1 MGSLAISSPIR
12 RSIRP
17 VARLVAFAATCLVLA
32 TCGDATGPS
41 HPAVR
46 IGESTEGVLTNA
58 ASVDSFTL
66 SLAKETPVVV
76 SIEPLGGLL
85 SVRVSDPEG
94 RLVGQASGDG
104 SGASHELATR
114 LITSPVGGRYLV
126 RVSVPAGGTPSAY
139 RLRVIRAVV
148 GPERGAD
155 VVTIADT
162 IADEAMDHAEDV
174 DDFWLEAPPGSQVMA
189 YIRTPG
195 ATPGLVELQV
205 LLSGSSPTT
214 ESTGWD
220 EDFEAGTPAHFTSLA
235 GGRTYFRVSTTELGR
250 GRPEFPLWYE
260 MVFHIVEPVP

>member
-1 MGSLAISSPIR
+1 MGSLAFSSSSH
-12 RSIRP
+12 RSVRF
-17 VARLVAFAATCLVLA
+17 VARIVPLAAIGLVLA
-32 TCGDATGPS
+32 TCGDATGPGY
-41 HPAVR
+41 PAIS
-46 IGESTEGVLTNA
+46 IGATTEGALANGTA
-58 ASVDSFTL
+58 VDSFA
-66 SLAKETPVVV
+66 LALPKETPVVV

-85 SVRVSDPEG
+85 SVRVNDPEG

-114 LITSPVGGRYLV
+114 LITTPVGGRHLV

-139 RLRVIRAVV
+139 RLRVIGAVV
-148 GPERGAD
+148 GPERTEN

-162 IADEAMDHAEDV
+162 VAAEAMDHAEDV
-174 DDFWLEAPPGSQVMA
+174 DDFWLEAPPGSEVTA

-205 LLSGSSPTT
+205 LLSGSSPTA
-214 ESTGWD
+214 ESAGWD
-220 EDFEAGTPAHFTSLA
+220 EDFEAGTPAEFTSLA

-260 MVFHIVEPVP
+260 MVFHIAPAP